1 MLDPQRGD
9 ATDRQLDPGTERDF
23 VGYGRDGLEVRW
35 PDGARLA
42 LSFIINYEEGSEYA
56 FPDGDGRNENHGSTY
71 DFPATVR
78 NLRLESQY
86 EYGSRAGI
94 WRLLRLFERHEIP
107 VTFHASA
114 VAIERNL
121 EVGQAITE
129 LGHEVC
135 SHGWRWD
142 EPWYM
147 TEDEERR
154 RIRLAVESLER
165 TCGQRPVG
173 WYTRYGPGVRT
184 RRLLVEEG
192 GFVYD
197 SNAYNDDL
205 PYYVPVLGRQH
216 LVIPYSGT
224 YNDGRYVGIPR
235 YSSVSDFVDDC
246 TRAIR
251 YLWEE
256 GATRPRIMS
265 IGLHPRLA
273 GDPGRA
279 SGVQEVLE
287 FARSLGDVWFARRV
301 DIARWWLAE
310 QPASAHGGAAEEPAR
325 AAAVDSTRGETWRS

>member
-1 MLDPQRGD
+1 MVDPQGKD
-9 ATDRQLDPGTERDF
+9 SLDRQLEAGTERDLI
-23 VGYGRDGLEVRW
+23 GYGRGGLKTRW
-35 PDGARLA
+35 PDDARLA
-42 LSFIINYEEGSEYA
+42 LSLVINYEEGSEYSFA
-56 FPDGDGRNENHGSTY
+56 DGDGRNEIHGATY
-71 DFPATVR
+71 DFPVAVR

-94 WRLLRLFERHEIP
+94 WRLLRLFETLHVP
-107 VTFHASA
+107 LTFHASA
-114 VAIERNL
+114 LAVERNP
-121 EVGQAITE
+121 EVGQAIAE
-129 LGHEVC
+129 LGHEAC

-147 TEDEERR
+147 TEDEERS
-154 RIRLAVESLER
+154 RIKRAIESLER
-165 TCGQRPVG
+165 TCGHRPVG

-192 GFVYD
+192 GFLYD

-205 PYYVPVLGRQH
+205 PYFVPVLGTRH

-256 GATRPRIMS
+256 GLTQPRMMS

-279 SGVQEVLE
+279 SGVREVIE
-287 FARSLGDVWFARRV
+287 FAQSLGDVWFARRV
-301 DIARWWLAE
+301 DIARWWLGGQNSSGTDE
-310 QPASAHGGAAEEPAR
+310 SAGHNRPDEVESTGGLSWP
-325 AAAVDSTRGETWRS
+325 S